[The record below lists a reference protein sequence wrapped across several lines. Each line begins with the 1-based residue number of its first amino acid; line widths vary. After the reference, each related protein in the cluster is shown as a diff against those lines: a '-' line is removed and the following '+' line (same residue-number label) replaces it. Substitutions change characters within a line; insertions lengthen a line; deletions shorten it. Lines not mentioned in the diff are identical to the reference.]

1 MALRVKEHQE
11 VHWTKLPSI
20 ELAYFFQLI
29 IPGLGNV
36 YLRDYAPGAIIF
48 LGWWFVVGWVEVLCF
63 PYVLISLYSIGL
75 SYRKLS
81 GKKSKPDTIII
92 RGSESDFN
100 AYLFDPLD

>member
-1 MALRVKEHQE
+1 MALRVKEHQD

-36 YLRDYAPGAIIF
+36 YLRDYALGAIIF
-48 LGWWFVVGWVEVLCF
+48 FGWWVVLGWMEVLCF
-63 PYVLISLYSIGL
+63 PYALISLYSIGL

-81 GKKSKPDTIII
+81 EEKSKPDTIII
-92 RGSESDFN
+92 RGSEPDFN
-100 AYLFDPLD
+100 W